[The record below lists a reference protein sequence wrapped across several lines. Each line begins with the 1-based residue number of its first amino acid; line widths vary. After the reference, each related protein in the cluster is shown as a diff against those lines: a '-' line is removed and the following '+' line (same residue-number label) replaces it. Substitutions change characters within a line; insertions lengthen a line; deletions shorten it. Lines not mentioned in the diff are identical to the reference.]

1 MTGLGTSGPP
11 TRGGAGQGRAGQ
23 GWEEELSHGAVLES
37 LLREKTEQAASQGC
51 VFVFCFSKVAK
62 ASWCGESY

>member
-11 TRGGAGQGRAGQ
+11 TRGGAGQGGAGQ

-37 LLREKTEQAASQGC
+37 LLRE
-51 VFVFCFSKVAK
+51 
-62 ASWCGESY
+62 